1 MWLEVNDFQK
11 LQQINKHKRT
21 VHIINVPLQQQN
33 NHNKEIYNI
42 GRKCQNGGKPCQM
55 YKLWRHKIKNEQGWR
70 QIIGQNDRGWGNLA
84 AIQQSLITCTHIEED
99 EVMMR

>member
-21 VHIINVPLQQQN
+21 VQIINVPLQQQN

-55 YKLWRHKIKNEQGWR
+55 YKL
-70 QIIGQNDRGWGNLA
+70 
-84 AIQQSLITCTHIEED
+84 
-99 EVMMR
+99 